1 MPGRPAWL
9 RVSLMLSFCPRK
21 SPRQDGGFEKG
32 QEVLSLSMEKEGT
45 LKKPGGG
52 GMRTSIA
59 TYYGAPLSPWC
70 DPQT

>member
-32 QEVLSLSMEKEGT
+32 QEVLSLSMEKEGA
-45 LKKPGGG
+45 LKKPGGHENKHCHILWG
-52 GMRTSIA
+52 TSV
-59 TYYGAPLSPWC
+59 TMV
-70 DPQT
+70 

>member
-52 GMRTSIA
+52 GA
-59 TYYGAPLSPWC
+59 
-70 DPQT
+70 